1 MRTGFADA
9 RAYKELCRGEECDSR
24 RRKCLLQNLRGMTV
38 GLQATAQVT
47 PQRQRRSKWLAPRPH
62 VACTLSWQMLLE
74 LLAIQLREQA

>member
-24 RRKCLLQNLRGMTV
+24 RRKCLPQITWNE
-38 GLQATAQVT
+38 LQATAQVT